1 MTSIVAIHIQLM
13 IKVDVRAVQLT
24 SIAGYAEAISL
35 FTAIAVSKSP
45 YGSRFMAAFTILV
58 SLWSLVLAQDPDDP
72 HKPGG
77 WIKGVLRNIY
87 I

>member
-1 MTSIVAIHIQLM
+1 MAIHIQSM
-13 IKVDVRAVQLT
+13 IKLDCRAVQLT
-24 SIAGYAEAISL
+24 TSIATPLGSHLSL